1 MVAATIA
8 RKALTKG
15 TQAARRAA
23 AAAKKKAA
31 KKAREAREAAKTAK
45 KKTAKVAKKTSK
57 KASQATRRATSSAKK
72 RAKKTVG
79 ATKRAV
85 KKANTEGIVLGGLAV
100 EGANKATE
108 AVTKPRRSTPSRN
121 APRMIDMVGTGDFT
135 GARRRRREATRMKNG
150 GNVKGRSKK

>member
-1 MVAATIA
+1 MAVATIA

-31 KKAREAREAAKTAK
+31 KKAREAAKA
-45 KKTAKVAKKTSK
+45 AKKTSK

-100 EGANKATE
+100 EGSNMAGKALMGKDKKE
-108 AVTKPRRSTPSRN
+108 KPKPARFDPVLAARTGFGRGV
-121 APRMIDMVGTGDFT
+121 PR
-135 GARRRRREATRMKNG
+135 EMKNG
-150 GNVKGRSKK
+150 GNVRGRSKK

>member
-1 MVAATIA
+1 MVVATIA

-31 KKAREAREAAKTAK
+31 KKAREARKVAKTAK

-108 AVTKPRRSTPSRN
+108 AMTKPRQKPDASKFDQRLE
-121 APRMIDMVGTGDFT
+121 MIGTG
-135 GARRRRREATRMKNG
+135 GGPRRNATRMKNG
-150 GNVKGRSKK
+150 GNVRGRSKK

>member
-1 MVAATIA
+1 MVVATIA

-100 EGANKATE
+100 EGSNMAGKALMGKDKKE
-108 AVTKPRRSTPSRN
+108 KPKPARFDPVLAARTGFGRGV
-121 APRMIDMVGTGDFT
+121 PRG
-135 GARRRRREATRMKNG
+135 MKNG
-150 GNVKGRSKK
+150 GNVRGRSKK

>member
-1 MVAATIA
+1 MAVATIA

-31 KKAREAREAAKTAK
+31 KKAREAAKA
-45 KKTAKVAKKTSK
+45 AKKTSK

-72 RAKKTVG
+72 KAKKTVG

-108 AVTKPRRSTPSRN
+108 AVTKPRQSTPSRN
-121 APRMIDMVGTGDFT
+121 APRMIDMVGTGVST
-135 GARRRRREATRMKNG
+135 GARRRREATRMKNG
-150 GNVKGRSKK
+150 GNVRGRSKK